1 MSNFQ
6 KNIFDHLQN
15 KANINPEDVYK
26 VADSVKNAD
35 FTDEKVVRRLV
46 KQLAYIANKP
56 VSKQKEDKIVEAI
69 IKQNIPL
76 DMNTLGK
83 YFKG

>member
-15 KANINPEDVYK
+15 KANINPEDVYQ

-35 FTDEKVVRRLV
+35 FSDEKVVRRLV
-46 KQLAYIANKP
+46 RQLARVANKP

-69 IKQNIPL
+69 VNQNIPL
-76 DMNTLGK
+76 DMNTLSK

>member
-15 KANINPEDVYK
+15 KANINPEEVYK

-46 KQLAYIANKP
+46 RQLATIANKP

-69 IKQNIPL
+69 IKQNVPL
-76 DMNTLGK
+76 DMNTLSK

>member
-15 KANINPEDVYK
+15 KANINPDDVYK

-35 FTDEKVVRRLV
+35 FSDEKVVRRLV
-46 KQLAYIANKP
+46 RQLARVANKP

-69 IKQNIPL
+69 VNQNLPM
-76 DMNTLGK
+76 DMNTLSK

>member
-1 MSNFQ
+1 M
-6 KNIFDHLQN
+6 QN
-15 KANINPEDVYK
+15 KANINPEDVYQ

-35 FTDEKVVRRLV
+35 FSDEKVVRRLV
-46 KQLAYIANKP
+46 RQLARVANKP

-69 IKQNIPL
+69 VNQNIPL
-76 DMNTLGK
+76 DMNTLSK

>member
-15 KANINPEDVYK
+15 KANINPDDVYK

-35 FTDEKVVRRLV
+35 FSDEKVVRRLV
-46 KQLAYIANKP
+46 RQLARVANKP
-56 VSKQKEDKIVEAI
+56 VSKQKR
-69 IKQNIPL
+69 
-76 DMNTLGK
+76 G
-83 YFKG
+83 

>member
-15 KANINPEDVYK
+15 KANINPDDVYK

-35 FTDEKVVRRLV
+35 FSDEKVVRRLV
-46 KQLAYIANKP
+46 RQLARVANKP

-69 IKQNIPL
+69 VNQNIPL
-76 DMNTLGK
+76 DMNTLSK